1 MRLCFLN
8 RREAEKMNR
17 NAKIVIKKNFNKT
30 VAVGIAAM
38 MGIVPS
44 ASAVFAADSST
55 SKVTKDETV
64 YVNADADGKVSKITV
79 SDQLVGAGSEKSVKD
94 ASSLSDIQNVKGDE
108 TYTGSGDSMVWDS
121 DGNDIYYQGSSDKEL
136 PVGVNFTYYL
146 DGKEIAPKDLAG
158 KSGKLTIKIQY
169 TNNTSV
175 QTKVGDKTETMKTPF
190 VMMTGL
196 ILPGDNFSN
205 VTIDNGKVINDGSR
219 NIVLGFGVPG
229 LKEDLDLD
237 SVKDKLKDA
246 KNDADK
252 LNDTTAA
259 SNTTSSDTKSSSAT
273 PLKSESVASSSAS
286 DSKDLSLIHI

>member
-1 MRLCFLN
+1 
-8 RREAEKMNR
+8 MNR

-136 PVGVNFTYYL
+136 PVGVSFTYYL

-158 KSGKLTIKIQY
+158 KSGKLTVKIQ
-169 TNNTSV
+169 
-175 QTKVGDKTETMKTPF
+175 
-190 VMMTGL
+190 
-196 ILPGDNFSN
+196 
-205 VTIDNGKVINDGSR
+205 
-219 NIVLGFGVPG
+219 
-229 LKEDLDLD
+229 
-237 SVKDKLKDA
+237 
-246 KNDADK
+246 
-252 LNDTTAA
+252 DTY
-259 SNTTSSDTKSSSAT
+259 
-273 PLKSESVASSSAS
+273 
-286 DSKDLSLIHI
+286 

>member
-1 MRLCFLN
+1 
-8 RREAEKMNR
+8 MNR

-273 PLKSESVASSSAS
+273 PL
-286 DSKDLSLIHI
+286 